1 MSLFRK
7 RKPDSNISDLGF
19 DEALAR
25 FIQTD
30 NKELADAKDRIEKD
44 DEEARQYV
52 KERRDSIEKGARRT
66 GSRFRL

>member
-1 MSLFRK
+1 MSIFRK

-30 NKELADAKDRIEKD
+30 NKELADAKDRIDK
-44 DEEARQYV
+44 DEEEVRQYV
-52 KERRDSIEKGARRT
+52 KERRESIGKGARRT